1 MARRAPALTLGYDPS
16 DPTARVIAERIL
28 LNARDVGI
36 TLQIAGSS
44 TADVRLVAVQLNSLD
59 PQVAL
64 TDMAKALQFPAPNFT
79 GTSISELFSAE
90 KPLLQT
96 HRVIPLLHLRSAV
109 ALRPNVHG
117 LEIRPDGSWQLSNVW
132 LSTERP

>member
-1 MARRAPALTLGYDPS
+1 MARRAPALTLGYDPT

-44 TADVRLVAVQLNSLD
+44 TSDVRLVAVPLNSRD

-64 TDMAKALQFPAPNFT
+64 TEVARALQLSAPTFS
-79 GTSISELFSAE
+79 GTSISEMFNAE
-90 KPLLQT
+90 KTLLQM

-109 ALRPNVHG
+109 ALRANVRG
-117 LEIRPDGSWQLSNVW
+117 LEILPDGSWQLSNVW